1 MACAWIIGYAK
12 PSVKNS
18 TKAQQK
24 PFYKKL
30 ALELLSSAMKK
41 SRSFNRMIHLHE
53 TVFENRIN
61 ANLARKFLHKRRKKK
76 TIKIRKRRLYKR
88 G

>member
-1 MACAWIIGYAK
+1 
-12 PSVKNS
+12 
-18 TKAQQK
+18 
-24 PFYKKL
+24 
-30 ALELLSSAMKK
+30 
-41 SRSFNRMIHLHE
+41 MIHLHE